1 MEVLF
6 IPKCVDFPGYSNL
19 VPFIISE
26 GTGLLAKFFL
36 VWSFKFYSLTIKNN
50 YCLAANVIHI
60 RSTDL
65 ANRVR

>member
-6 IPKCVDFPGYSNL
+6 NPECVDFPGYSNL

-26 GTGLLAKFFL
+26 GTGLLAKFL
-36 VWSFKFYSLTIKNN
+36 VWSFKFCSLTIKNN

-60 RSTDL
+60 GSTDL
-65 ANRVR
+65 AKRVR